1 LKLVK
6 QTTLVFAEGRSEKV
20 YAIDLCEVGVGQF
33 VVNFRYGKK
42 GAPLKDG
49 SKTVAPVTLL
59 EAERVY
65 DKLVQQQLEK
75 GYLPEGAPRPAP
87 PIATPAAPGARAPA
101 RAAAPAGGATQAQKD
116 RILERLAASGGDR
129 RWFKREGHEK
139 TWNLERAIWRA
150 GELRIR
156 EAEPLLLR
164 LVGTAP
170 AGAELAAGGKGLR
183 DYCIAWALGR
193 LGTAASMD
201 TLTRLYSD
209 TQAPKHVQRVATLAL
224 LALSDE
230 ASRAE
235 FATHMI
241 SALPPALHA
250 SAAGPDPEAFATAL
264 REHLVSVGP
273 DGWGAVDVAYVID
286 TPTVRPAV
294 LEQLALVP
302 LTAPY
307 FYFVRHI
314 FKAAE
319 YKRDA
324 LVFGLLAYRFEK
336 TRANFSHANHS
347 YNARRPTQPP
357 LAYGSQT
364 RRYLRHRV
372 WLTLRRAGQ
381 IGDPDYVKL
390 AVGVLLPFTDADAN
404 EPRTSGSTSYDKW
417 APFIALNHILYE
429 NSPRFEPSPS
439 RSTFRVRRGGR
450 PGAPA
455 PAARE
460 EAFPKLW
467 EARPQG
473 LVHLLAESA
482 CLPVHEFAAKAIR
495 AVPSFLDQLDVD
507 DIVMLLGRPYEV
519 TARLGLELA
528 ERRYDKNAPDLTLL
542 LGMARSIYQPARTKA
557 FLWLDEQRM
566 RVLADSAVVA
576 ELVLAPHADTR
587 DFARRLLRSTALSP
601 EAGSVLVARIVAAML
616 RLGRAPE
623 DDQRAR
629 DATQTLVAT
638 LAPHLATIGNAVV
651 RDLLAHPLSGVQELG
666 AELLLRAAADPRAG
680 AIPDEVM
687 VQILDCEHENV
698 RAVGLRLLA
707 ELPDSALAKMELLLV
722 RLSTDKNADLRN
734 ASRPIVRRIA
744 TSHPVAGETI
754 ARALVEALLRRKI
767 PEDAPSHVLR
777 ILKEDLFHLI
787 AGLPTEDVW
796 RLLQSGSAH
805 AQELGGLLL
814 QRVDPAALQL
824 EQIVKLA
831 SHDVLS
837 VRQAAWAFYDKSEA
851 RIRASM
857 AEAARILDAKWED
870 SRAFAFGFFRDR
882 LGADAF
888 DADVIVT
895 ILDSV
900 REDVQAFGRELAQ
913 KYFRDE
919 DGPTLMT
926 KLAEHPSVAVQQFTT
941 NYLTRF
947 ATGDNARLTLMLPY
961 FTSVLSRVN
970 QGRVAKQRVLAFLE
984 AEGAKNE
991 EAARLVLGILHRIS
1005 ATIAVEYRG
1014 AAIAAMVSIHHAQP
1028 GVMLPLRI
1036 KDPPLRGRNGIPV
1049 LV

>member
-1 LKLVK
+1 MKLVK
-6 QTTLVFAEGRSEKV
+6 STTLIFAEGRSEKV
-20 YAIDLCEVGVGQF
+20 YAIDLCEVGAGQF
-33 VVNFRYGKK
+33 VVNFRYGKR

-49 SKTVAPVTLL
+49 SKTVAPVGQA

-87 PIATPAAPGARAPA
+87 PIATPSTSPAAAARGG
-101 RAAAPAGGATQAQKD
+101 APAGGAAPAQKD

-129 RWFKREGHEK
+129 RWFKRDGHAK

-150 GELRIR
+150 GELRVR

-170 AGAELAAGGKGLR
+170 AGAEVAAGGKGLR

-193 LGTAASMD
+193 LGGPASME
-201 TLTRLYSD
+201 TLTRLYND
-209 TQAPKHVQRVATLAL
+209 AQGPKHVQRIATLAL

-230 ASRAE
+230 AQRAE
-235 FATHMI
+235 LATHMI
-241 SALPPALHA
+241 AALPPALQATAAGTDSVAFANALREYLA
-250 SAAGPDPEAFATAL
+250 SAGPDA
-264 REHLVSVGP
+264 
-273 DGWGAVDVAYVID
+273 WGAVDVAYVID

-302 LTAPY
+302 LTTPY

-336 TRANFSHANHS
+336 TRANFSHANYS
-347 YNARRPTQPP
+347 YNARRPTSPM
-357 LAYGSQT
+357 AYGAQT

-372 WLTLRRAGQ
+372 WRTLRRAGQ
-381 IGDPDYVKL
+381 IGDLDYVKL
-390 AVGVLLPFTDADAN
+390 AVGVLLPFTDDDAS
-404 EPRTSGSTSYDKW
+404 EPRASYNTSYDKW
-417 APFIALNHILYE
+417 APYIALNHVLYE
-429 NSPRFEPSPS
+429 NSPRYEPSPS
-439 RSTFRVRRGGR
+439 RSTFRLKRGGR
-450 PGAPA
+450 PGGPPPA
-455 PAARE
+455 VRE
-460 EAFPKLW
+460 EAFPKRW
-467 EARPQG
+467 EARPEG

-495 AVPSFLDQLDVD
+495 AVPAFLDQLDID
-507 DIVMLLGRPYEV
+507 DLVMLLGRPYEI

-528 ERRYDKNAPDLTLL
+528 ERRYDRNAPDLSLL
-542 LGMARSIYQPARTKA
+542 LGMARSVYAPARTKA
-557 FLWLDEQRM
+557 FAWLDEART
-566 RVLADSAVVA
+566 RVLADGGLVA
-576 ELVLAPHADTR
+576 ELVLAAHADTR

-601 EAGSVLVARIVAAML
+601 EAGSLLVARIVTAML
-616 RLGRAPE
+616 RLGRTPE

-638 LAPHLATIGNAVV
+638 LAPHLATVGHPVIK
-651 RDLLAHPLSGVQELG
+651 DLLAHSLSGVQELG
-666 AELLLRAAADPRAG
+666 AELLLRAASDPRAP

-687 VQILDCEHENV
+687 VQILHSEHENV

-707 ELPDSALAKMELLLV
+707 ELPDAVLAKMELLLV

-734 ASRPIVRRIA
+734 ASRPIVKRIA
-744 TSHPVAGETI
+744 TSHPAAGETI
-754 ARALVEALLRRKI
+754 ARALVEALLRRKL
-767 PEDAPSHVLR
+767 PEEAPSHVLR
-777 ILKEDLFHLI
+777 VLKEDLFDLVTS
-787 AGLPTEDVW
+787 LPTEDVW
-796 RLLQSGSAH
+796 RLLQSASAH

-814 QRVDPAALQL
+814 QRVDPSSLQID
-824 EQIVKLA
+824 QIAKLA
-831 SHDVLS
+831 SHDILS

-857 AEAARILDAKWED
+857 AEASRILDATWED
-870 SRAFAFGFFRDR
+870 SRAFAFAFFRDR
-882 LGADAF
+882 LGPDAF
-888 DADVIVT
+888 DADVLVT

-913 KYFRDE
+913 KYFKDE
-919 DGPTLMT
+919 DGPVLMT
-926 KLAEHPSVAVQQFTT
+926 KLSEHPSVAVQRFTT
-941 NYLTRF
+941 NYLARF
-947 ATGDNARLTLMLPY
+947 AAGDSARLALMVPY

-984 AEGAKNE
+984 EEGGKNE

-1014 AAIAAMVSIHHAQP
+1014 AAIAAMVSIHHSQP
-1028 GVMLPLRI
+1028 GVVLPLRI
-1036 KDPPLRGRNGIPV
+1036 KEPELRGRNGIPL